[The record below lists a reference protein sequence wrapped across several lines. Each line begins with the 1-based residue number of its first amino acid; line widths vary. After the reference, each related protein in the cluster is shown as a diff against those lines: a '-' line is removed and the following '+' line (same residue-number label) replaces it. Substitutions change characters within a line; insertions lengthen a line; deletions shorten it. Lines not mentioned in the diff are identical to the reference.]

1 MKKHSKASGPDVAAV
16 AERIGKPVSMRRGSL
31 VERSIPCGKAGCACK
46 RDPGARHGPY
56 FSLTRN
62 VGGKTKTQLVPKSQ
76 VELVRRQIEAGRVFR
91 DATELFWQECERAA
105 DEELKTLAANS
116 VQDTEKGGSK
126 RVSQRRSSPKP
137 KSS

>member
-1 MKKHSKASGPDVAAV
+1 
-16 AERIGKPVSMRRGSL
+16 L
-31 VERSIPCGKAGCACK
+31 IPCGKAGCACK
-46 RDPGARHGPY
+46 RDRDARHCPY

-62 VGGKTKTQLVPKSQ
+62 VDGKTKTQLVPRSQ

-105 DEELKTLAANS
+105 DEELEGLAADS
-116 VQDTEKGGSK
+116 AQDAEKGGSK
-126 RVSQRRSSPKP
+126 RASQRRSSPKP